1 MKWREFKRK
10 WTRAFL
16 TAGCVTALLLLYGCT
31 APKEE
36 KVRDMEFAVA
46 AAHEI
51 PQDLAQIIA
60 EKQQSPFKLTY
71 SDNDNLY
78 IVVGYGEQAGG
89 SYSIQVHELY
99 LTENSIVIDTELL
112 GPETGEAAG
121 EEKSYPFIVVKTE
134 YSDLSVIFQ

>member
-1 MKWREFKRK
+1 
-10 WTRAFL
+10 
-16 TAGCVTALLLLYGCT
+16 
-31 APKEE
+31 
-36 KVRDMEFAVA
+36 MEFAVA

-134 YSDLSVIFQ
+134 YSDLPVIFQ

>member
-51 PQDLAQIIA
+51 PPGPGTDYYGKAAI
-60 EKQQSPFKLTY
+60 PF
-71 SDNDNLY
+71 
-78 IVVGYGEQAGG
+78 
-89 SYSIQVHELY
+89 
-99 LTENSIVIDTELL
+99 
-112 GPETGEAAG
+112 
-121 EEKSYPFIVVKTE
+121 
-134 YSDLSVIFQ
+134 